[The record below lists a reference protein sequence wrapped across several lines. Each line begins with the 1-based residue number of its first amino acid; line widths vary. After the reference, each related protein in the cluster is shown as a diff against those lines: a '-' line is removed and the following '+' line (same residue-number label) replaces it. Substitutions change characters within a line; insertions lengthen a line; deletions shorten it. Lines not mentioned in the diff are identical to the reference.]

1 MNLRKG
7 TDLFFAV
14 LSVVGFFG
22 TAALYLGLIAYMIFG
37 DFPIPV
43 PVQVAAEP
51 SPPVIVDCPC
61 AERVQLAETPTPSRY
76 EDIKLSAADVD
87 TLARLVWL
95 EARGEPFEGQ
105 RAVVEVVF
113 NRMLSPS
120 FPDTVEAVVYQA
132 GQFTPA
138 VYIGDTVA
146 TDQQYEAVA
155 AALQGNEPI
164 TDADVVYFSTSAQN
178 QRVFAIIG
186 NHVFCRE

>member
-43 PVQVAAEP
+43 QAVEP
-51 SPPVIVDCPC
+51 SPTVIVDCQC
-61 AERVQLAETPTPSRY
+61 AERVPPAETPAPSRY
-76 EDIKLSAADVD
+76 EDTKLSAADVD